1 MIIGIQLSSVKKYM
15 QTARDVR
22 ASLSKL
28 ASAGY
33 RYAQIQWTGASV
45 TASEMASALKETGMT
60 AVSVQDYTH
69 AVLGD
74 TDYYLRLADACE
86 FRDIT
91 ISGIPAE
98 EMTSD
103 GICRFA
109 ERIAPLHHR
118 LIAEG
123 RTLSFHPRWQELS
136 EVDGVCALTRLLDAS
151 DPALRVLPD
160 VNHIIRN
167 KLDAPTFIRSL
178 AGRADMIHCKDSVDD
193 TKEKSHLTVVGQGC
207 VDWASVLSAADEIG
221 IRYAFTE
228 QENWDGDAF
237 ECLTAG
243 GWYLQSLSEKHHF

>member
-1 MIIGIQLSSVKKYM
+1 MIIGIQLSSIKKYM
-15 QTARDVR
+15 QTFSDVR
-22 ASLSKL
+22 ASLRKL
-28 ASAGY
+28 ADAGY

-45 TASEMASALKETGMT
+45 TAQEMASALKETGMT

-74 TDYYLRLADACE
+74 TEYYLRLADACG

-98 EMTSD
+98 DMTAD

-109 ERIAPLHHR
+109 ERIAPFHRR

-136 EVDGVCALTRLLDAS
+136 DVDGVCALTRLLDAS
-151 DPALRVLPD
+151 DPAMRVLPD

-167 KLDAPTFIRSL
+167 KLDAPAFIRSL

-207 VDWASVLSAADEIG
+207 VSWRPILAAAEEIG

-228 QENWDGDAF
+228 QESWDGDAF
-237 ECLTAG
+237 ECLTIG
-243 GWYLQSLSEKHHF
+243 GQYLSGLSEKYHF